1 MATLQHCGLR
11 TEAAF
16 LGGRVLVPGLP
27 ASRLGSHLT
36 ESFSGSNTVI
46 SEAPS
51 SSDVVGPDGGLHGLL
66 TALSCHLSPSC
77 KSRTHL
83 LEQQHA
89 MRRGQHASTTQ
100 PLLPGGLQLVG
111 EKNTAF

>member
-1 MATLQHCGLR
+1 M
-11 TEAAF
+11 
-16 LGGRVLVPGLP
+16 PGLP

-77 KSRTHL
+77 CSFLPNELLCDGDGREKVSR
-83 LEQQHA
+83 EVS
-89 MRRGQHASTTQ
+89 RRS
-100 PLLPGGLQLVG
+100 VG
-111 EKNTAF
+111 ERSPRAADVFGFL